1 MIAMTI
7 PLLVVPLLAAG
18 YSVMFLSMLAAAS
31 VVVWDAMRL
40 FSGRAASQR
49 VEHQR
54 EYAAEVGT
62 TVTSLASVL
71 LVITLAGLLL
81 YYRLG
86 ERSPAAVR

>member
-40 FSGRAASQR
+40 FSGRAASQS
-49 VEHQR
+49 
-54 EYAAEVGT
+54 AKAMSGP
-62 TVTSLASVL
+62 
-71 LVITLAGLLL
+71 
-81 YYRLG
+81 
-86 ERSPAAVR
+86 PATATAPSTESTR

>member
-18 YSVMFLSMLAAAS
+18 YSVMFLSMLAAAT
-31 VVVWDAMRL
+31 VLTWDALRL

-49 VEHQR
+49 VAHQR

-71 LVITLAGLLL
+71 FVVLVLTISAGAGIASLAMF
-81 YYRLG
+81 Y
-86 ERSPAAVR
+86 S